1 MKRNIVLLILDAIF
15 FIIGILL
22 AILIKP
28 TDFAQY
34 LSDNWQPALIF
45 LGIWIISSV
54 IFSKYKVRKFATIE
68 KALYKILKS
77 NLLTIMMIT
86 TIIFAAGMQY
96 SRLTVIYTVIFT
108 TILELIFNYFF
119 MLDKALTKESKAIEE
134 YLSDKPKTIES
145 LKSGEEELRPDL
157 KESIVNE
164 VGEKAFNFFEKHI
177 KHNYSK
183 TLFVSTTTR
192 FNIDNQPDNKYHN
205 IVNLKRI
212 NDIQRINKFFESINR
227 KLPEGGL
234 VFDFAETYMLRKK
247 RILKKFPPGINWVYY
262 TLDFLIKRVAPK
274 LIITKWIYF
283 FITSGNNRVIS
294 KAETLGR
301 LYSCGFEIVD
311 EELIDGYLYFV
322 ARKVKEPAYDYNPT
336 YGPLIKLRRY
346 GKGGKIIGVY
356 KMRTMHPYS
365 EYLQAYVFEQNKL
378 ADGGKFKDDFRITT
392 LGKFMR
398 KVWIDELPMFLNV
411 FKGEMKLV
419 GVRPISKHYY
429 GLFSDELKE
438 KRIKYKP
445 GLIPP
450 FYADLPKTLE
460 EIEDSELRYLESYSK
475 NPASTQI
482 KYFNKSMYNIFIKKA
497 RSN

>member
-1 MKRNIVLLILDAIF
+1 
-15 FIIGILL
+15 
-22 AILIKP
+22 
-28 TDFAQY
+28 
-34 LSDNWQPALIF
+34 
-45 LGIWIISSV
+45 
-54 IFSKYKVRKFATIE
+54 
-68 KALYKILKS
+68 
-77 NLLTIMMIT
+77 MIN
-86 TIIFAAGMQY
+86 Q
-96 SRLTVIYTVIFT
+96 
-108 TILELIFNYFF
+108 
-119 MLDKALTKESKAIEE
+119 
-134 YLSDKPKTIES
+134 KTIES

-311 EELIDGYLYFV
+311 EGI
-322 ARKVKEPAYDYNPT
+322 N
-336 YGPLIKLRRY
+336 
-346 GKGGKIIGVY
+346 
-356 KMRTMHPYS
+356 
-365 EYLQAYVFEQNKL
+365 
-378 ADGGKFKDDFRITT
+378 
-392 LGKFMR
+392 
-398 KVWIDELPMFLNV
+398 
-411 FKGEMKLV
+411 
-419 GVRPISKHYY
+419 
-429 GLFSDELKE
+429 
-438 KRIKYKP
+438 
-445 GLIPP
+445 
-450 FYADLPKTLE
+450 
-460 EIEDSELRYLESYSK
+460 
-475 NPASTQI
+475 
-482 KYFNKSMYNIFIKKA
+482 
-497 RSN
+497 

>member
-1 MKRNIVLLILDAIF
+1 MK
-15 FIIGILL
+15 
-22 AILIKP
+22 
-28 TDFAQY
+28 
-34 LSDNWQPALIF
+34 
-45 LGIWIISSV
+45 
-54 IFSKYKVRKFATIE
+54 
-68 KALYKILKS
+68 
-77 NLLTIMMIT
+77 
-86 TIIFAAGMQY
+86 
-96 SRLTVIYTVIFT
+96 
-108 TILELIFNYFF
+108 
-119 MLDKALTKESKAIEE
+119 
-134 YLSDKPKTIES
+134 
-145 LKSGEEELRPDL
+145 
-157 KESIVNE
+157 
-164 VGEKAFNFFEKHI
+164 
-177 KHNYSK
+177 
-183 TLFVSTTTR
+183 
-192 FNIDNQPDNKYHN
+192 
-205 IVNLKRI
+205 
-212 NDIQRINKFFESINR
+212 
-227 KLPEGGL
+227 
-234 VFDFAETYMLRKK
+234 
-247 RILKKFPPGINWVYY
+247 
-262 TLDFLIKRVAPK
+262 
-274 LIITKWIYF
+274 
-283 FITSGNNRVIS
+283 
-294 KAETLGR
+294 
-301 LYSCGFEIVD
+301 
-311 EELIDGYLYFV
+311 ELIDGYLYFV